1 MPPLP
6 LAFRQPK
13 SNITY
18 SLSPLLVVPCAMPRM
33 SIKSRVS
40 RNIQRIRREKD
51 LSQEEVAHR
60 ADIHQT
66 YLSGVETGK
75 RNPSILVVERIA
87 KALGV
92 DVSEIFKPN

>member
-1 MPPLP
+1 
-6 LAFRQPK
+6 
-13 SNITY
+13 
-18 SLSPLLVVPCAMPRM
+18 MPRM
-33 SIKSRVS
+33 SIQSRVS
-40 RNIQRIRREKD
+40 RNIQKIRREKD

-87 KALGV
+87 NALGV

>member
-1 MPPLP
+1 
-6 LAFRQPK
+6 
-13 SNITY
+13 
-18 SLSPLLVVPCAMPRM
+18 MPRM
-33 SIKSRVS
+33 SIQSRVS

-92 DVSEIFKPN
+92 DVSEIFKPNKGYP

>member
-1 MPPLP
+1 
-6 LAFRQPK
+6 
-13 SNITY
+13 
-18 SLSPLLVVPCAMPRM
+18 MPRM
-33 SIKSRVS
+33 SIQSRVS

-75 RNPSILVVERIA
+75 RNPSILVLERIA

>member
-1 MPPLP
+1 M
-6 LAFRQPK
+6 QH
-13 SNITY
+13 
-18 SLSPLLVVPCAMPRM
+18 M
-33 SIKSRVS
+33 SVQQTVS
-40 RNIQRIRREKD
+40 KNIQRIRREKD
-51 LSQEEVAHR
+51 LSQEEVAHL

-92 DVSEIFKPN
+92 DISEIFRAS

>member
-1 MPPLP
+1 
-6 LAFRQPK
+6 
-13 SNITY
+13 
-18 SLSPLLVVPCAMPRM
+18 MPRI
-33 SIKSRVS
+33 SIQSRVS

>member
-1 MPPLP
+1 
-6 LAFRQPK
+6 
-13 SNITY
+13 
-18 SLSPLLVVPCAMPRM
+18 MPRM
-33 SIKSRVS
+33 SIQTRVS

-51 LSQEEVAHR
+51 LSQEEVAYR

>member
-1 MPPLP
+1 
-6 LAFRQPK
+6 
-13 SNITY
+13 
-18 SLSPLLVVPCAMPRM
+18 MPRM
-33 SIKSRVS
+33 SVQSRVS
-40 RNIQRIRREKD
+40 GNIQRIRREKD

-87 KALGV
+87 DALGV
-92 DVSEIFKPN
+92 DISEIFKPI

>member
-1 MPPLP
+1 
-6 LAFRQPK
+6 
-13 SNITY
+13 
-18 SLSPLLVVPCAMPRM
+18 M
-33 SIKSRVS
+33 SVQSRVS

>member
-1 MPPLP
+1 
-6 LAFRQPK
+6 
-13 SNITY
+13 
-18 SLSPLLVVPCAMPRM
+18 MPRM
-33 SIKSRVS
+33 SIQSRVS

-51 LSQEEVAHR
+51 LSQEEVTHR

>member
-1 MPPLP
+1 
-6 LAFRQPK
+6 
-13 SNITY
+13 
-18 SLSPLLVVPCAMPRM
+18 MPRM
-33 SIKSRVS
+33 SVQSRVS
-40 RNIQRIRREKD
+40 RNIQRIRREND

>member
-1 MPPLP
+1 
-6 LAFRQPK
+6 
-13 SNITY
+13 
-18 SLSPLLVVPCAMPRM
+18 MPRM
-33 SIKSRVS
+33 SIQSRVS
-40 RNIQRIRREKD
+40 RNIQRIRRDKG

>member
-1 MPPLP
+1 
-6 LAFRQPK
+6 
-13 SNITY
+13 
-18 SLSPLLVVPCAMPRM
+18 MPRM
-33 SIKSRVS
+33 SIQSRVS

-92 DVSEIFKPN
+92 DVLEIFKPN

>member
-1 MPPLP
+1 M
-6 LAFRQPK
+6 QHM
-13 SNITY
+13 T
-18 SLSPLLVVPCAMPRM
+18 VQQ
-33 SIKSRVS
+33 RVS
-40 RNIQRIRREKD
+40 KNIQRIRREKD
-51 LSQEEVAHR
+51 LSQEEVAHL

-92 DVSEIFKPN
+92 DISEIFKAS

>member
-1 MPPLP
+1 
-6 LAFRQPK
+6 
-13 SNITY
+13 
-18 SLSPLLVVPCAMPRM
+18 MPRM
-33 SIKSRVS
+33 SIQSRVS

-87 KALGV
+87 KALDV

>member
-1 MPPLP
+1 
-6 LAFRQPK
+6 
-13 SNITY
+13 
-18 SLSPLLVVPCAMPRM
+18 MPRM
-33 SIKSRVS
+33 SIQSRVS

-92 DVSEIFKPN
+92 DVTEIFKPS

>member
-1 MPPLP
+1 M
-6 LAFRQPK
+6 Q
-13 SNITY
+13 
-18 SLSPLLVVPCAMPRM
+18 RM
-33 SIKSRVS
+33 SVQSRVS

-87 KALGV
+87 KALSV

>member
-1 MPPLP
+1 
-6 LAFRQPK
+6 
-13 SNITY
+13 
-18 SLSPLLVVPCAMPRM
+18 MPRM
-33 SIKSRVS
+33 SIQSRVS

-92 DVSEIFKPN
+92 DVSEIFQPN

>member
-1 MPPLP
+1 M
-6 LAFRQPK
+6 Q
-13 SNITY
+13 
-18 SLSPLLVVPCAMPRM
+18 RM
-33 SIKSRVS
+33 SVQSCVS

>member
-1 MPPLP
+1 
-6 LAFRQPK
+6 
-13 SNITY
+13 
-18 SLSPLLVVPCAMPRM
+18 MPRM
-33 SIKSRVS
+33 SIQSRVS

-92 DVSEIFKPN
+92 DVSEIFKPD

>member
-1 MPPLP
+1 M
-6 LAFRQPK
+6 Q
-13 SNITY
+13 
-18 SLSPLLVVPCAMPRM
+18 RM
-33 SIKSRVS
+33 SVQSRVS

-87 KALGV
+87 NALGV
-92 DVSEIFKPN
+92 DVLEIFKPN

>member
-1 MPPLP
+1 MPH
-6 LAFRQPK
+6 
-13 SNITY
+13 
-18 SLSPLLVVPCAMPRM
+18 M
-33 SIKSRVS
+33 SVKARVS

-60 ADIHQT
+60 SGIHQT

-87 KALGV
+87 IALGV
-92 DVSEIFKPN
+92 DVSEIFKTI

>member
-1 MPPLP
+1 M
-6 LAFRQPK
+6 Q
-13 SNITY
+13 
-18 SLSPLLVVPCAMPRM
+18 RM
-33 SIKSRVS
+33 SVQSRVS
-40 RNIQRIRREKD
+40 INIQRIRREKD

>member
-1 MPPLP
+1 
-6 LAFRQPK
+6 
-13 SNITY
+13 
-18 SLSPLLVVPCAMPRM
+18 MPRM
-33 SIKSRVS
+33 SIQSRVS
-40 RNIQRIRREKD
+40 RNIQRIRREKG

>member
-1 MPPLP
+1 M
-6 LAFRQPK
+6 QH
-13 SNITY
+13 
-18 SLSPLLVVPCAMPRM
+18 M
-33 SIKSRVS
+33 SVQHRVS
-40 RNIQRIRREKD
+40 KNIQRIRRDKN
-51 LSQEEVAHR
+51 LSQEEVAHL

-92 DVSEIFKPN
+92 DISEIFKAS

>member
-1 MPPLP
+1 
-6 LAFRQPK
+6 
-13 SNITY
+13 
-18 SLSPLLVVPCAMPRM
+18 MPRM
-33 SIKSRVS
+33 SIQSRVS

-75 RNPSILVVERIA
+75 RNLSILVVERIA